1 MKKKL
6 EVGNLDV
13 TVRYR
18 RGMKHI
24 YLRVEKNADIVV
36 SAPPRTPNYII
47 RKLVYDNMDELVKR
61 RKNLL
66 SSTSI
71 NREYKTGEKYF
82 IFGQEYELIVE
93 ERLKN
98 KVLFDKNK
106 INIYVKDENQNREKI
121 FNSAI
126 RKLLLE
132 KCKLFVE
139 KYEPIMNVKVKELRI
154 KKMKTRWGTC
164 NLEAQRIWINQ
175 ELIKYPIECLEHIIV
190 HEMTHLLEINHTP
203 RFYNLLETFYPIYKE
218 NDKVIKEF
226 NKFLNGR

>member
-1 MKKKL
+1 MKKKI
-6 EVGNLDV
+6 EVGDLDV

-47 RKLVYDNMDELVKR
+47 RKLVYDNLKELTKR
-61 RKNLL
+61 RENIL
-66 SSTSI
+66 SVAGVS
-71 NREYKTGEKYF
+71 REYKTGEKYF
-82 IFGQEYELIVE
+82 IFGQEYELNVE

-98 KVLFDKNK
+98 RVFIENNK
-106 INIYVKDENQNREKI
+106 INIYVKDEQQNKEKI

-126 RKLLLE
+126 RKLLID
-132 KCKLFVE
+132 KCKLFIE

-203 RFYNLLETFYPIYKE
+203 RFYSLLETYYPTYKE

-226 NKFLNGR
+226 NRFLNGR

>member
-1 MKKKL
+1 MKKKI

-47 RKLVYDNMDELVKR
+47 RKLVYDNLEELVKR
-61 RKNLL
+61 RENIL
-66 SSTSI
+66 SVAGVS
-71 NREYKTGEKYF
+71 REYKTGEKYF
-82 IFGQEYELIVE
+82 IFGQEYELNVE
-93 ERLKN
+93 ER
-98 KVLFDKNK
+98 
-106 INIYVKDENQNREKI
+106 VKDEQQNREKI

-126 RKLLLE
+126 RKLLID
-132 KCKLFVE
+132 KCKLFIE

-203 RFYNLLETFYPIYKE
+203 RFYSLLETYYPTYKE

-226 NKFLNGR
+226 NRFLNGR

>member
-47 RKLVYDNMDELVKR
+47 RKLVYDNLEELAKR
-61 RKNLL
+61 RENIL
-66 SSTSI
+66 SVAGL

-82 IFGQEYELIVE
+82 IFGQEYELNVE

-98 KVLFDKNK
+98 KVFIENNK
-106 INIYVKDENQNREKI
+106 INIYVKDEQQNREKI

-126 RKLLLE
+126 RKLLID
-132 KCKLFVE
+132 KCKLFIE

-203 RFYNLLETFYPIYKE
+203 RFYSLLETYYPIYKE

>member
-1 MKKKL
+1 MKKKIK
-6 EVGNLDV
+6 VGNLDV

-36 SAPPRTPNYII
+36 SAPPRTPNYVI
-47 RKLVYDNMDELVKR
+47 RKLVYDNLEELVKR
-61 RKNLL
+61 RENIL
-66 SSTSI
+66 SVAGVS
-71 NREYKTGEKYF
+71 REYKTGEKYF
-82 IFGQEYELIVE
+82 IFGQEYELNVE

-98 KVLFDKNK
+98 RVFIENNK
-106 INIYVKDENQNREKI
+106 INIYVKDEQQNKEKI

-126 RKLLLE
+126 RKLLID
-132 KCKLFVE
+132 KCKLFIE

-203 RFYNLLETFYPIYKE
+203 RFYSLLETYYPTYKE

-226 NKFLNGR
+226 SKILNGR

>member
-154 KKMKTRWGTC
+154 KK
-164 NLEAQRIWINQ
+164 N
-175 ELIKYPIECLEHIIV
+175 
-190 HEMTHLLEINHTP
+190 
-203 RFYNLLETFYPIYKE
+203 E
-218 NDKVIKEF
+218 NKMG
-226 NKFLNGR
+226 NM

>member
-1 MKKKL
+1 MKKKI

-18 RGMKHI
+18 RGMQHI

-47 RKLVYDNMDELVKR
+47 RKLVYDNLKELVKR
-61 RKNLL
+61 RENIL
-66 SSTSI
+66 SVAGLS
-71 NREYKTGEKYF
+71 REYKTGEKYF
-82 IFGQEYELIVE
+82 IFGQEYELNVE

-98 KVLFDKNK
+98 KVFIENNK
-106 INIYVKDENQNREKI
+106 INIYVKDEQQNREKI

-126 RKLLLE
+126 RKLLID
-132 KCKLFVE
+132 KCKLFIE

-164 NLEAQRIWINQ
+164 NIEAQRIWINQ

-203 RFYNLLETFYPIYKE
+203 RFYNLLETYYTTYKE

-226 NKFLNGR
+226 NRFLNGR

>member
-1 MKKKL
+1 MKKKI

-47 RKLVYDNMDELVKR
+47 RKLVYDNLEELVKR
-61 RKNLL
+61 RENIL
-66 SSTSI
+66 SVAGVS
-71 NREYKTGEKYF
+71 REYKTGEKYF
-82 IFGQEYELIVE
+82 IFGQEYELNVE

-98 KVLFDKNK
+98 KVFIENNK
-106 INIYVKDENQNREKI
+106 INIYVKDEQQNREKI

-126 RKLLLE
+126 RKLLID
-132 KCKLFVE
+132 KCKLFIE

-203 RFYNLLETFYPIYKE
+203 RFYSLLETYYPTYKE
-218 NDKVIKEF
+218 NDKVIKEL
-226 NKFLNGR
+226 NRFLNGR

>member
-1 MKKKL
+1 MKKKI

-36 SAPPRTPNYII
+36 SAPPRTPNYVI
-47 RKLVYDNMDELVKR
+47 RKLVYDNLEELVKR
-61 RKNLL
+61 RENIL
-66 SSTSI
+66 SVAGLS
-71 NREYKTGEKYF
+71 REYNTGEKYF
-82 IFGQEYELIVE
+82 IFGQEYELNVE

-98 KVLFDKNK
+98 KAFIENNK
-106 INIYVKDENQNREKI
+106 INIYVKDEQQNREKI

-126 RKLLLE
+126 RKLLID
-132 KCKLFVE
+132 KCKLFIE

-203 RFYNLLETFYPIYKE
+203 RFYSLLETYYPTYKG

-226 NKFLNGR
+226 NRFLNGR

>member
-1 MKKKL
+1 MKKKI

-36 SAPPRTPNYII
+36 SAPPRTPNYVI
-47 RKLVYDNMDELVKR
+47 RKLVYDNLEELVKR
-61 RKNLL
+61 RENIL
-66 SSTSI
+66 SVAGVS
-71 NREYKTGEKYF
+71 REYKTGEKYF
-82 IFGQEYELIVE
+82 IFGQEYELNVE

-98 KVLFDKNK
+98 RVFIENNK
-106 INIYVKDENQNREKI
+106 INIYVKDEQQNKEKI

-126 RKLLLE
+126 RKLLID
-132 KCKLFVE
+132 KCKLFIE

-203 RFYNLLETFYPIYKE
+203 RFYSLLETYYPTYKE

-226 NKFLNGR
+226 N

>member
-6 EVGNLDV
+6 VVGNLDV

-47 RKLVYDNMDELVKR
+47 RKLVYDNLKELVKR
-61 RKNLL
+61 RENIL
-66 SSTSI
+66 SVAGVS
-71 NREYKTGEKYF
+71 REYKTGEKYF
-82 IFGQEYELIVE
+82 IFGQEYELNVE
-93 ERLKN
+93 KRLKN
-98 KVLFDKNK
+98 KVSIENNR
-106 INIYVKDENQNREKI
+106 INIYVKDEQQNREKI

-126 RKLLLE
+126 RKLLLD

-203 RFYNLLETFYPIYKE
+203 RFYSLLEKYYPTYKE

-226 NKFLNGR
+226 SKILNGR

>member
-1 MKKKL
+1 MKKKI

-36 SAPPRTPNYII
+36 SAPPRTPNYVI
-47 RKLVYDNMDELVKR
+47 RKLVYDNLEELVKR
-61 RKNLL
+61 RENIL
-66 SSTSI
+66 SVAGVS
-71 NREYKTGEKYF
+71 REYKTGEKYF
-82 IFGQEYELIVE
+82 IFGQEYELNVE

-98 KVLFDKNK
+98 RVFIENNK
-106 INIYVKDENQNREKI
+106 INIYVKDEQQNKEKI

-126 RKLLLE
+126 RKLLID
-132 KCKLFVE
+132 KCKLFIE

-203 RFYNLLETFYPIYKE
+203 RFYSLLSNI
-218 NDKVIKEF
+218 
-226 NKFLNGR
+226 

>member
-1 MKKKL
+1 MKKKI

-24 YLRVEKNADIVV
+24 YLRVEKNAYIVV
-36 SAPPRTPNYII
+36 SAPPRTPNYVI
-47 RKLVYDNMDELVKR
+47 RKLVYDNLEELVKR
-61 RKNLL
+61 RENIL
-66 SSTSI
+66 SVAGVS
-71 NREYKTGEKYF
+71 REYKTGEKYF
-82 IFGQEYELIVE
+82 IFGQEYELNVE

-98 KVLFDKNK
+98 RVFIENNK
-106 INIYVKDENQNREKI
+106 INIYVKDEQQNKEKI

-126 RKLLLE
+126 RKLLID
-132 KCKLFVE
+132 KCKLFIE

-203 RFYNLLETFYPIYKE
+203 RFYSLLETYYPTYKK

-226 NKFLNGR
+226 NRFLNGR

>member
-47 RKLVYDNMDELVKR
+47 RKLVYDNLEELVKR
-61 RKNLL
+61 RENIL
-66 SSTSI
+66 SVAGVS
-71 NREYKTGEKYF
+71 REYKTGEKYF
-82 IFGQEYELIVE
+82 IFGQEYELNVE

-98 KVLFDKNK
+98 KVFIENNK
-106 INIYVKDENQNREKI
+106 INIYVKDEQQNREKI

-126 RKLLLE
+126 RKLLLD
-132 KCKLFVE
+132 KCKLFIE

-203 RFYNLLETFYPIYKE
+203 RFYSLLETYYPTYKE
-218 NDKVIKEF
+218 NDKVI
-226 NKFLNGR
+226 NKLME

>member
-13 TVRYR
+13 TIRYR

-106 INIYVKDENQNREKI
+106 IY
-121 FNSAI
+121 
-126 RKLLLE
+126 
-132 KCKLFVE
+132 
-139 KYEPIMNVKVKELRI
+139 M
-154 KKMKTRWGTC
+154 
-164 NLEAQRIWINQ
+164 
-175 ELIKYPIECLEHIIV
+175 
-190 HEMTHLLEINHTP
+190 
-203 RFYNLLETFYPIYKE
+203 
-218 NDKVIKEF
+218 
-226 NKFLNGR
+226 

>member
-1 MKKKL
+1 MKKKI

-36 SAPPRTPNYII
+36 SAPPRTPNYVI
-47 RKLVYDNMDELVKR
+47 RKLVYDNLEELVKR
-61 RKNLL
+61 RENIL
-66 SSTSI
+66 SVAGVS
-71 NREYKTGEKYF
+71 REYKTGEKYF
-82 IFGQEYELIVE
+82 IFGQEYELNVE

-98 KVLFDKNK
+98 RVFIENNK
-106 INIYVKDENQNREKI
+106 INIYVKDEQQNREKI

-126 RKLLLE
+126 RKLLID
-132 KCKLFVE
+132 KCKLFIE

-203 RFYNLLETFYPIYKE
+203 RFYSLLETYYTTYKE

-226 NKFLNGR
+226 NRFLNGR

>member
-1 MKKKL
+1 MKKKI

-36 SAPPRTPNYII
+36 SAPPRTPNYVI
-47 RKLVYDNMDELVKR
+47 RKLVYDNLEELVKR
-61 RKNLL
+61 RENIL
-66 SSTSI
+66 SVAGVS
-71 NREYKTGEKYF
+71 REYKTGEKYF
-82 IFGQEYELIVE
+82 IFGQEYELNVE

-98 KVLFDKNK
+98 KVFIENNK
-106 INIYVKDENQNREKI
+106 INIYVKDEQQNREKI

-126 RKLLLE
+126 RKLLID

-154 KKMKTRWGTC
+154 KKMKTFST
-164 NLEAQRIWINQ
+164 A
-175 ELIKYPIECLEHIIV
+175 P
-190 HEMTHLLEINHTP
+190 
-203 RFYNLLETFYPIYKE
+203 NLLF
-218 NDKVIKEF
+218 
-226 NKFLNGR
+226 